1 MTHGVLSIAPQAPGV
16 QRQRSAGVA
25 STGGGGGDGFS
36 GAEDE
41 VAQGPAGERARLSAF
56 RVTDFSP
63 EWDSTAGGAKMILTG
78 SLLPGAPLEAQRGP
92 LFLLFDQTEV
102 PSDARACSK
111 RKLVEIAQIG
121 DITHTKCSNVS
132 ASRA

>member
-1 MTHGVLSIAPQAPGV
+1 MTHVVLSIAPQAPGM

-25 STGGGGGDGFS
+25 STGGGCGGGLS

-41 VAQGPAGERARLSAF
+41 VAQGPAGERARPSAF

-102 PSDARACSK
+102 PSDARAC
-111 RKLVEIAQIG
+111 
-121 DITHTKCSNVS
+121 
-132 ASRA
+132 